1 MPQQIEANENG
12 YEEIQIQELK
22 QLRSQYS
29 LRRKTCPEIVNLGAV
44 VSTYHA
50 TEG

>member
-1 MPQQIEANENG
+1 MPQQIEANGNG
-12 YEEIQIQELK
+12 YEEIPIQELK

-29 LRRKTCPEIVNLGAV
+29 LRGKIGAEIMNLGAV